1 MLDENLFISA
11 EDIAKVTGM
20 SVAYAYKLV
29 KQLNKE
35 LEDKGFFTIR
45 GRVSKQYF
53 EERFY
58 GVRLQEGDM
67 KYARLQR

>member
-1 MLDENLFISA
+1 MEKDNLFINA
-11 EDIAKVTGM
+11 EDIVDITGM
-20 SVAYAYKLV
+20 FLQYAYKLI

-58 GVRLQEGDM
+58 GINL
-67 KYARLQR
+67 

>member
-1 MLDENLFISA
+1 MLEENLFISA
-11 EDIAKVTGM
+11 EDIAKITGM

-58 GVRLQEGDM
+58 GVKL
-67 KYARLQR
+67 

>member
-1 MLDENLFISA
+1 
-11 EDIAKVTGM
+11 M
-20 SVAYAYKLV
+20 SIAYAYKLV

-58 GVRLQEGDM
+58 GIKL
-67 KYARLQR
+67 

>member
-1 MLDENLFISA
+1 MMEKDNSFINA
-11 EDIAKVTGM
+11 EDIVEITGM
-20 SVAYAYKLV
+20 SLQYAYKLI

-45 GRVSKQYF
+45 GRVSKKYF

-58 GVRLQEGDM
+58 EINL
-67 KYARLQR
+67 

>member
-11 EDIAKVTGM
+11 EDMAKVTGM
-20 SVAYAYKLV
+20 ALAYAYNLV

-58 GVRLQEGDM
+58 GVRL
-67 KYARLQR
+67 